1 MSDKKETGSKGKGKG
16 AKSASSSKASSPLA
30 EVEKPVVAT
39 ASEQEVLEATPTVT
53 TPTTEEIDDE
63 EITLGAAVAGF
74 SSWFT
79 STISSAKEKSS
90 EMFQY
95 LKQDFSEF
103 SETVSEASKDL
114 KDKLNME
121 ETAKSA
127 VQTVTSKASLVLD
140 QMSTIFGVG
149 PDDDDEEI
157 IMAPGSGVVDRVQAK
172 IYSLAVE
179 EDAFLKDPEDIKSY
193 ETWLLTFDLEKKNSE
208 MADLLAANPHLQL
221 HYAQLVPD
229 KVSHLVFWHR
239 FYYRVHEI
247 QVTEQAKEEL
257 RRQEALKKS
266 SEAVG
271 KDSEELFIDANDD
284 HSPTGSDLVDISEE
298 DQRRLLAEYEEEMKN
313 SSAQHSRRSSGTQ
326 LSSSS
331 SGSFAFVTHDA
342 ATDELKVE

>member
-1 MSDKKETGSKGKGKG
+1 MSDKKETGGKAKG
-16 AKSASSSKASSPLA
+16 AKAKSPGSSKPLSPSE
-30 EVEKPVVAT
+30 EVEKPVLVT
-39 ASEQEVLEATPTVT
+39 PTEQETPENKPKETV
-53 TPTTEEIDDE
+53 EEIDDEE

-79 STISSAKEKSS
+79 STMSSAKEKSS

-114 KDKLNME
+114 KDKLKLE
-121 ETAKSA
+121 DTVKSA
-127 VQTVTSKASLVLD
+127 VQTVTSKSSLVLD

-157 IMAPGSGVVDRVQAK
+157 IMPGGSGVVDRVQAK

-208 MADLLAANPHLQL
+208 MADLMAANPHLQL

-239 FYYRVHEI
+239 FYFRVHEI
-247 QVTEQAKEEL
+247 QVAEQEKEEL
-257 RRQEALKKS
+257 RRQAALKKA
-266 SEAVG
+266 SETEA
-271 KDSEELFIDANDD
+271 KDSEDLFIDANDD
-284 HSPTGSDLVDISEE
+284 PSPTGSDLVDISEE